1 MSSLLTLLRIPMS
14 NFCKLGATF
23 RPRHRERF
31 RRLVR
36 KLNYLTVTCPNIYF
50 TVSLV
55 SQFLKFPYKGHCYAV
70 FYILKYI
77 KDTPRKGL
85 LHEDKGHTKN
95 CGMQMQIGQILL
107 LTCQIF
113 AKLEGATFRPRN
125 VQKGLDL

>member
-1 MSSLLTLLRIPMS
+1 MS

-85 LHEDKGHTKN
+85 LHEDKGHT
-95 CGMQMQIGQILL
+95 QIVGYADANWADSLTNLSNFSQIRRRH
-107 LTCQIF
+107 F
-113 AKLEGATFRPRN
+113 
-125 VQKGLDL
+125 